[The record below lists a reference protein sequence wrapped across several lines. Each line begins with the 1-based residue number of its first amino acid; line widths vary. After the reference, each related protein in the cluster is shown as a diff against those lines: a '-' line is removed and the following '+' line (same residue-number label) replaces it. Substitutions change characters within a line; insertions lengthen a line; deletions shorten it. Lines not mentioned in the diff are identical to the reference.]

1 MLLEKVK
8 KKIHKY
14 RKVKYQK
21 IIFSK
26 RDISLREDAIQLI
39 NNTGIRSRSSEKFCT
54 SCLFYK
60 RHLNETNFIIF
71 YKKFNANLQLKDKY
85 FLNSYKK
92 SSNKNACFNSYIL
105 FSSLLKKNRKIN
117 NIQKLNT
124 ILKINDLL
132 ILIYKKNKHSH
143 AVGKFMKNIDYEKKL
158 IKKYL

>member
-26 RDISLREDAIQLI
+26 KDISLRKDAIQLI
-39 NNTGIRSRSSEKFCT
+39 SHSGIRSRSGEKFCT
-54 SCLFYK
+54 SCFFYK
-60 RHLNETNFIIF
+60 RHLNESNFIEF
-71 YKKFNANLQLKDKY
+71 YKKFNANLQLKENY
-85 FLNSYKK
+85 FLHSYKK
-92 SSNKNACFNSYIL
+92 NSNKNACFNSYIL
-105 FSSLLKKNRKIN
+105 FGSLLKKNRKIN

-132 ILIYKKNKHSH
+132 ILIYKKNKNSH
-143 AVGKFMKNIDYEKKL
+143 LVGKFMKNIDYEKKL
-158 IKKYL
+158 INEYL